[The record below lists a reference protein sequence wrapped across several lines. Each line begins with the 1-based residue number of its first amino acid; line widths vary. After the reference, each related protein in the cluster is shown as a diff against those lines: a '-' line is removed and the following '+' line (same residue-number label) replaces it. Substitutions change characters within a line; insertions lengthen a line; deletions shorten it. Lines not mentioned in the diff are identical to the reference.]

1 MDWMQ
6 DGYNPASNS
15 GGDHTQ
21 DQHQPQQY
29 GGGQQGGYQGGQR
42 NQGYGGNKWQG
53 NGGGKW
59 KGNGG
64 GGNGGFPAPKPP
76 VENPEPYLA
85 YAVVSNK
92 DIPQDI
98 LSNYERIARRLHELG
113 YTARTGTLEGIEA
126 KAETL
131 PIRKELLLPWKGF
144 NEKESQFTSSTPLI
158 KGIAKKYMK
167 SGNWDELKP
176 AMQGF
181 LQKNARLVTG
191 HFGNSP
197 AKFVLCWSQDQAET
211 GTQITFNTGNIAHA
225 LTIASAWHVPVF
237 NLARPDAEARLFNF
251 LQTFTN

>member
-6 DGYNPASNS
+6 DGYNPAANS
-15 GGDHTQ
+15 GGG
-21 DQHQPQQY
+21 QPQQY
-29 GGGQQGGYQGGQR
+29 GGGQQGGQYQGNQGGQR
-42 NQGYGGNKWQG
+42 YNGGGNKWQG
-53 NGGGKW
+53 GGNKW

-64 GGNGGFPAPKPP
+64 GNNGGGFPTPKPP

-92 DIPQDI
+92 DIPPEAIQV
-98 LSNYERIARRLHELG
+98 YERIAKRLNDMG
-113 YTARTGTLEGIEA
+113 YTVRTGTLEGLES
-126 KAETL
+126 KAEML
-131 PIRKELLLPWKGF
+131 PVRKELLLPWKGF

-167 SGNWDELKP
+167 AGNWDELKP

-191 HFGNSP
+191 HYGNSP
-197 AKFVLCWSQDQAET
+197 AKFVICWSQDQAES
-211 GTQITFNTGNIAHA
+211 QNQVTFNTGNIAHA
-225 LTIASAWHVPVF
+225 LTIAAAWHVPVF

-251 LQTFTN
+251 LQPFTI